1 MKGGIGIFSSNGA
14 DNVFFYGFSFYY
26 AGSDVF
32 KTAIFYLS
40 ANEGN
45 TLLASSNARFFL
57 VSI

>member
-1 MKGGIGIFSSNGA
+1 MKGEIGLFSPNAA

-32 KTAIFYLS
+32 KTAIFYPS

-45 TLLASSNARFFL
+45 TLLASTNAWFFL

>member
-1 MKGGIGIFSSNGA
+1 MKGEIGLFSPNAA

-32 KTAIFYLS
+32 KTAIFYPS

-45 TLLASSNARFFL
+45 TLLASTNAWFF
-57 VSI
+57 